1 MLLAVHLAV
10 TIPPGRKLPSRWEQ
24 GKSAC
29 SFESEVENMN
39 VSGQADKSGRVGV
52 VYCIDGH
59 DMYICSTARQHYH
72 CT

>member
-24 GKSAC
+24 GRSAC
-29 SFESEVENMN
+29 SLESEAENMN

-52 VYCIDGH
+52 VYCIDGY
-59 DMYICSTARQHYH
+59 DMYICSTAQ
-72 CT
+72 

>member
-10 TIPPGRKLPSRWEQ
+10 TIPPGRKLPSRWKQ
-24 GKSAC
+24 GISAC
-29 SFESEVENMN
+29 GVESEVENMN

-59 DMYICSTARQHYH
+59 DMNTCSTAQ
-72 CT
+72 